1 MVKLGLWGAV
11 KSALLKRD
19 IKILPRASGQRRA
32 KELTMKNTFEAA
44 IKFTKSSAFEFIAL
58 DEEQNEILYIRCESE
73 YEEIYKKS
81 IEFAERFIC
90 AGCDSLAVKDLVHFG
105 EYNKYAIACQII
117 AAVAEAYI

>member
-1 MVKLGLWGAV
+1 
-11 KSALLKRD
+11 
-19 IKILPRASGQRRA
+19 
-32 KELTMKNTFEAA
+32 MKNTFEAA

-90 AGCDSLAVKDLVHFG
+90 AGCDSLAVKDLFFKEVALHIYKDDMVHFG